1 MKARPELRGI
11 IDVLDQ
17 LGKHRTIRYM
27 EFLSQKK
34 KIVSVAAT
42 FAILLSILVAWVTY
56 KTVDVQAGIDTTTSQ
71 SKELPEFLACAE
83 AQDRMSCMNAATT
96 KIDVSDINVVDQFF
110 VTVNDS
116 RLGPGCFNAAEQL
129 GKAVW
134 ARHGLD
140 AFSAGTPACETG
152 YLHGALIAA
161 AESGVGEIELAEG
174 CERAKAAQQVDELWT
189 PSMMLTCLVGVGRA
203 LAVNVEDVVT
213 GADICERLLAE
224 NMTEEDGKF
233 KAVDFCVRGMV
244 LELINIS
251 VPVKDALNQ
260 CHSLKGSRADACLSL
275 GLRGPASQSEAAV
288 IELGQECESMEMEH
302 RRYCFFALSDAI
314 ATRAVF
320 QKQVVPAETLT
331 ICSEEIDCLGHFA
344 KFVLTATW
352 DPQGTIEACKV
363 FDDVARE
370 QCAGS
375 VPSLTDD
382 GIRQGHIPESKRL

>member
-1 MKARPELRGI
+1 
-11 IDVLDQ
+11 
-17 LGKHRTIRYM
+17 M
-27 EFLSQKK
+27 ESLSQKN
-34 KIVSVAAT
+34 KIVAIGIT
-42 FAILLSILVAWVTY
+42 FTILVTILVAWATY
-56 KTVDVQAGIDTTTSQ
+56 KTVDVQAGIDTNISRNIQ
-71 SKELPEFLACAE
+71 LPELLACAE
-83 AQDRMSCMNAATT
+83 AQDRMNCVSAATSNL
-96 KIDVSDINVVDQFF
+96 DVSNIKMIDQFF
-110 VTVNDS
+110 ATMSDP

-129 GKAVW
+129 GRASW

-140 AFSAGTPACETG
+140 ALAAGTPACETG

-161 AESGVGEIELAEG
+161 AESGTGEAELSEG
-174 CERAKAAQQVDELWT
+174 CETAKDAQQVDELWT

-213 GADICERLLAE
+213 GAAICERLLAE

-233 KAVDFCVRGMV
+233 KAIDFCVRGMV
-244 LELINIS
+244 LELINES
-251 VPVKDALNQ
+251 VPVKEALNQ
-260 CHSLKGSRADACLSL
+260 CLALKGSRADACLSL
-275 GLRGPASQSEAAV
+275 GLRGPASQSDTAV
-288 IELGQECESMEMEH
+288 IELGNECESMSTEH

-331 ICSEEIDCLGHFA
+331 VCSKEIDCLGHFA

-363 FDDVARE
+363 FERIARE

-382 GIRQGHIPESKRL
+382 GIRQGHIPESKRLPTAKN